1 MSPSSKA
8 KSAGRIRLDQL
19 LVERGLAAG
28 RGEAQRLI
36 GDGLVRSGDRVL
48 DRPGQAVPP
57 DLPLVVQPL
66 PESYA
71 SRGGLKLAA
80 ALDRFPVLVAGAVA
94 LDTGASTGGF
104 TDVLLRRGA
113 ARVYAIDVG
122 YGQLAWTLRTDPR
135 VVVMERTNIR
145 YLRELPEQP
154 ALATIDVSFISLDLV
169 LPAVQQLLAPDGQ
182 AVCLIK
188 PQFEAGRCYV
198 GKGGVVRDPEAHA
211 MVLRRVLRRARDDGW
226 RVGGLMRSPIT
237 GPAGNREFL
246 AWLHRGPAPDDHD
259 LERTVA
265 GVLDGPNTPPTERA
279 L

>member
-1 MSPSSKA
+1 VSRQA
-8 KSAGRIRLDQL
+8 KSRTGEKARLDQL
-19 LVERGLAAG
+19 LVDRGLAGG

-36 GDGLVRSGDRVL
+36 EDGLVSSSGVL
-48 DRPGQAVPP
+48 LRRTGQAVAL
-57 DLPLVVQPL
+57 DIQLVVEHP
-66 PESYA
+66 PVAYA

-80 ALDRFPVLVAGAVA
+80 ALDRFPVAVAGVVA

-135 VVVMERTNIR
+135 VVVMERVNIR
-145 YLRELPEQP
+145 YLQELPERP

-169 LPAVQQLLAPDGQ
+169 LPAIRRLLADDGQ
-182 AVCLIK
+182 AICLIK
-188 PQFEAGRCYV
+188 PQFEAGKRYV

-211 MVLRRVLRRARDDGW
+211 MVLRRVLGRARDDDW
-226 RVGGLMRSPIT
+226 RVGGLLRSPIT

-246 AWLHRGPAPDDHD
+246 AWLHHGPAADDDD
-259 LERTVA
+259 LERSIA
-265 GVLDGPNTPPTERA
+265 GVLSGPDSPSSERA
-279 L
+279 I

>member
-1 MSPSSKA
+1 MIEGGLV
-8 KSAGRIRLDQL
+8 SAGGL
-19 LVERGLAAG
+19 LLM
-28 RGEAQRLI
+28 
-36 GDGLVRSGDRVL
+36 
-48 DRPGQAVPP
+48 RPGQAVAK
-57 DLPLVVQPL
+57 DLQLVVERP
-66 PESYA
+66 PVTYA

-80 ALDRFPVLVAGAVA
+80 ALDRFPVLVAGVVA

-135 VVVMERTNIR
+135 VVVMERVNIR
-145 YLRELPEQP
+145 YLHELPERP

-169 LPAVQQLLAPDGQ
+169 LPAIRRLLADDGQ
-182 AVCLIK
+182 AICLIK
-188 PQFEAGRCYV
+188 PQFEAGKSYV

-211 MVLRRVLRRARDDGW
+211 MVLRRVLGRARDDGW
-226 RVGGLMRSPIT
+226 RVGGLLRSPIT

-246 AWLHRGPAPDDHD
+246 AWLHHGPAPDDDD
-259 LERTVA
+259 LERSIA
-265 GVLDGPNTPPTERA
+265 GVLSGPDTPSADRA